1 MGNSPGG
8 GGGGDGKILDIKTA
22 DLKSAAPTFSEQSGK
37 LRDALSELTDTLD
50 GLGSPW
56 GADDQGKQFGE
67 SYKPKRTQIE
77 NAAKILVAGLA
88 SIHEAMVD
96 MSDGHI
102 ENDKLIAAMFSK
114 KGAKG
119 PQGSGSGGDSGSG
132 GGK

>member
-1 MGNSPGG
+1 MGKTEMGG
-8 GGGGDGKILDIKTA
+8 GPGDGKVLDIKTA

-37 LRDALSELTDTLD
+37 LRDALLELTDTLD
-50 GLGSPW
+50 GLGKPW

-67 SYKPKRTQIE
+67 SYEPARTKIE
-77 NAAKILVAGLA
+77 AKAKILIAGLA

-102 ENDKLIAAMFSK
+102 ENDKLIASMFSK

-119 PQGSGSGGDSGSG
+119 GDP
-132 GGK
+132 GKAGTGK

>member
-1 MGNSPGG
+1 MGGGPGGSGG

-22 DLKSAAPTFSEQSGK
+22 DLKSAAPAFSEQSGK
-37 LRDALSELTDTLD
+37 LRDALTELTDTLD

-67 SYKPKRTQIE
+67 SYKPARTKIE
-77 NAAKILVAGLA
+77 NATKILVTGLA
-88 SIHEAMVD
+88 SIHEAMAD

-119 PQGSGSGGDSGSG
+119 AKGAQGGGSG
-132 GGK
+132 K